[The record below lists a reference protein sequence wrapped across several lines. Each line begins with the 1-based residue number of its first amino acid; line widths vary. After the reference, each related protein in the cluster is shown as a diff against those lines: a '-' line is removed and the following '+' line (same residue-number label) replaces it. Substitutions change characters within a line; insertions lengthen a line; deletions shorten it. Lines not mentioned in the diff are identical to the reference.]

1 MAERKKGSGQGL
13 DFVAALEDGE
23 GKAQQA
29 KRNDQ
34 PAAGK
39 EKKKYKHI
47 GGYVEEQVL
56 YQLKM
61 IAVEERTSIIALLC
75 EGINHVFEQ
84 RGKPPIAKAAR

>member
-1 MAERKKGSGQGL
+1 MSERKKGSEQGL

-23 GKAQQA
+23 GKAQRP

-34 PAAGK
+34 PAEG
-39 EKKKYKHI
+39 KKKYKHI